1 MARLVGKGIKHSA
14 CKGLILYLQSL
25 QPMSV
30 YYSLLQKFR
39 ATSIIVIFSFLLSS
53 LQSNIEKHSR
63 ESHDVVQLVIKQ
75 MVVSKGF
82 EYHARS

>member
-1 MARLVGKGIKHSA
+1 MVDYII
-14 CKGLILYLQSL
+14 ILN
-25 QPMSV
+25 
-30 YYSLLQKFR
+30 YSLLQ
-39 ATSIIVIFSFLLSS
+39 SLEPPPIIVIFSFLLSS

-82 EYHARS
+82 EDHARI